1 MTTKKSHH
9 FERRSGADR
18 RQKEVLEA
26 DKRERRRSIEPRK
39 PEVAE
44 IELSAEEWAALQGA
58 LHGQGPQK

>member
-1 MTTKKSHH
+1 VTAKKSPH

-18 RQKEVLEA
+18 RNKEVLPL

-58 LHGQGPQK
+58 VHGQGPHK